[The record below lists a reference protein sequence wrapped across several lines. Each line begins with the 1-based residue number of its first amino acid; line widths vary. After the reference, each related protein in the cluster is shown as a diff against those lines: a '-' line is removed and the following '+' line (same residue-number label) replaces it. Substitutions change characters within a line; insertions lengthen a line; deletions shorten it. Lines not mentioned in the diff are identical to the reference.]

1 MTPKVELTSLSIS
14 KLRND
19 QNSFV
24 KYDIEAALDEVENTE
39 TDVKLKYKFV
49 LLSNPT
55 NTKISVEGIAT
66 IFSNQS
72 ELPKYL
78 GLDEKKIPHIVNIIY
93 QEIFPLFYVVSK
105 SMQIPCPA
113 YKLSEVSAIDK
124 ESTKPVI
131 EQAKDSSPE
140 IAKESSPEIAKE
152 SSPEIAKE
160 SSSEPPQEQTNAS
173 ELQTSTEIQEE
184 MEKLA
189 EQEPP
194 LQEPVIKS

>member
-1 MTPKVELTSLSIS
+1 MIPKVELTSLSIS

-24 KYDIEAALDEVENTE
+24 KYDIEAALDEMENTE

-78 GLDEKKIPHIVNIIY
+78 GLDEKKIPYIVNIIY

-113 YKLSEVSAIDK
+113 YKLSEVSAIDN
-124 ESTKPVI
+124 ENTKPVI
-131 EQAKDSSPE
+131 EEAKDNSVQLT
-140 IAKESSPEIAKE
+140 
-152 SSPEIAKE
+152 
-160 SSSEPPQEQTNAS
+160 QEQNNVNESKTTA
-173 ELQTSTEIQEE
+173 EIQEE
-184 MEKLA
+184 LEKLT
-189 EQEPP
+189 EQET

>member
-1 MTPKVELTSLSIS
+1 MNPKVELNSLSIS

-39 TDVKLKYKFV
+39 TDVKLKFKFV

-55 NTKISVEGIAT
+55 NTKISVDGIAT
-66 IFSNQS
+66 IFTNQS

-124 ESTKPVI
+124 ESTKPII
-131 EQAKDSSPE
+131 EQAEENSPE
-140 IAKESSPEIAKE
+140 LV
-152 SSPEIAKE
+152 
-160 SSSEPPQEQTNAS
+160 QEQANLNESQA
-173 ELQTSTEIQEE
+173 STEIQEE
-184 MEKLA
+184 VEQQA
-189 EQEPP
+189 EQEP

>member
-1 MTPKVELTSLSIS
+1 MIPKVELTSLSIS

-24 KYDIEAALDEVENTE
+24 KYDIEAALDEMENTE

-78 GLDEKKIPHIVNIIY
+78 GLDEKKIPYIVNIIY

-124 ESTKPVI
+124 ENTTSVI
-131 EQAKDSSPE
+131 EQTKDNSVQL
-140 IAKESSPEIAKE
+140 A
-152 SSPEIAKE
+152 
-160 SSSEPPQEQTNAS
+160 QEQNNVTESKTTA
-173 ELQTSTEIQEE
+173 EIQEE
-184 MEKLA
+184 LEKLT
-189 EQEPP
+189 EQET

>member
-1 MTPKVELTSLSIS
+1 MNPKVDLTSLSIS

-19 QNSFV
+19 QNSFI

-124 ESTKPVI
+124 ELTKPVI
-131 EQAKDSSPE
+131 EEIKDNSQE
-140 IAKESSPEIAKE
+140 IAKD
-152 SSPEIAKE
+152 

-173 ELQTSTEIQEE
+173 ESQNNTEIQEE
-184 MEKLA
+184 IEKLA